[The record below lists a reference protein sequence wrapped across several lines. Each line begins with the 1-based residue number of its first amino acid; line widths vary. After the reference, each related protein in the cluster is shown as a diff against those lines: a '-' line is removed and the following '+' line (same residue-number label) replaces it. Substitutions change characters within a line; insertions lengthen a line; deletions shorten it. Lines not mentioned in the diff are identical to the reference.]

1 MGSETCCPSQPMEM
15 RMKKVRIMI
24 IDDEPNNLDLLG
36 AMLKQEQCE
45 VSAFPRGALALAAAP
60 ELAPDLVLLDI
71 RMPGIDGY
79 EVCRRFKQDPR
90 LSDIPI
96 IFLSALSET
105 RDKLLAFERG
115 GVDYIAKPLS
125 EPEVLARVRA
135 HLLIRRHRL
144 QLEELVRQRTEDLQA
159 AHQRLRALDQAKTHW
174 INMLVHELRTPLTG
188 IFCAASV
195 LFKRLPADAETE
207 ELRADYDSSCGRIR
221 KLIDDARTLAALDAD
236 AGDYGCE
243 PVCLNDVLLAAV
255 EQARRSVTDVA
266 FGVPSVPEARCVAQ
280 VSAELLRRAF
290 ADLLFAAACCSPS
303 GGCVDV
309 ALRSEPSGIAV
320 TIRTHGKSLP
330 PDDLA
335 TFFDVGGQNTLLKGG
350 ADFGLGPACA
360 ARIIQLFKGSVSV
373 LNGES
378 ADGLII
384 RANLPVSAE
393 HRRGRRA
400 VAKQKAPCE

>member
-1 MGSETCCPSQPMEM
+1 
-15 RMKKVRIMI
+15 MKKNRIMI
-24 IDDEPNNLDLLG
+24 IDDEPNNLDLLE

-90 LSDIPI
+90 LSDVPI

-115 GVDYIAKPLS
+115 CVDYIAKPLS

-135 HLLIRRHRL
+135 HLQIRRHRL

-159 AHQRLRALDQAKTHW
+159 AHQRLRVLDQAKTHW
-174 INMLVHELRTPLTG
+174 IDMLVHELRTPLTG

-221 KLIDDARTLAALDAD
+221 KLIDDARMLATLDAD
-236 AGDYGCE
+236 FGDYGCG
-243 PVCLNDVLLAAV
+243 PVCVNAVLLEAV
-255 EQARRSVTDVA
+255 EQARRSVGDVA
-266 FGVPSVPEARCVAQ
+266 FGVSAVPVGRCIAQ
-280 VSAELLRRAF
+280 VSDGLLRRAF
-290 ADLLFAAACCSPS
+290 SDLLFAAACCSPS

-309 ALRSEPSGIAV
+309 ALRRESNGIEVAL
-320 TIRTHGKSLP
+320 RTHGKSLR
-330 PDDLA
+330 PDDLV

-373 LNGES
+373 LNGED
-378 ADGLII
+378 ADGLVL
-384 RANLPVSAE
+384 RVTLPVAAE
-393 HRRGRRA
+393 HRRGRRVVGQA
-400 VAKQKAPCE
+400 KAPGE